1 VRAAAGIGVFGP
13 VAGPVNGAEVGMV
26 AEVDMVAEVGVTAEV
41 GARVRPAPA
50 VVEPPRSWPQPV
62 SAAAVPAA
70 ISASHRRLLTG
81 ALIPPHRSL

>member
-13 VAGPVNGAEVGMV
+13 VNGAEVGV
-26 AEVDMVAEVGVTAEV
+26 GTEVGVVTEAE
-41 GARVRPAPA
+41 ARVRPALAAAP
-50 VVEPPRSWPQPV
+50 PPRSWPQPV

-81 ALIPPHRSL
+81 ALISPHRSL